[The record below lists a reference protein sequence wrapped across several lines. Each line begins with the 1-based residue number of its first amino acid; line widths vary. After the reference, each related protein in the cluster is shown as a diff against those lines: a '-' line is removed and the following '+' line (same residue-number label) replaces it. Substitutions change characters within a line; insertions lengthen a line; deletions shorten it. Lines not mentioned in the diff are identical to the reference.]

1 MSATS
6 LGLLVLR
13 VVTGA
18 AIASHGYPKLF
29 GGEGKQPPQF
39 LTRLYG
45 PNFPAAVERGGPEKF
60 AKTLENLEVPS
71 PLAAAIAAG
80 VAEFGG
86 GLALVLGFKTRL
98 AALGIIT
105 SMAVAIRK
113 VHWSKGFSGQGG
125 YELPLQFLAT
135 AAALFFTGPGAISLD
150 ALLSRSKHKA
160 KQRGVDAAAEA

>member
-1 MSATS
+1 M
-6 LGLLVLR
+6 LL

-18 AIASHGYPKLF
+18 AFASPGYPKLF

-60 AKTLENLEVPS
+60 AKSLENLEVPS

-80 VAEFGG
+80 VAEFVG
-86 GLALVLGFKTRL
+86 GLALILGFKTRL
-98 AALGIIT
+98 AALGIIAI
-105 SMAVAIRK
+105 MAVAIRK
-113 VHWSKGFSGQGG
+113 VHWSKGFSDQGG

-135 AAALFFTGPGAISLD
+135 SATLFLTGPGTISLD
-150 ALLSRSKHKA
+150 GLSGREERKA